1 MAGSVV
7 IFADGCC
14 EPVNPNG
21 VATYAIVVVDAATGE
36 VVDEQAEV
44 IAIGNGATNNLAELM
59 AVAAA
64 IKWALEHGAAKVT
77 VKTDSQLAVNLLT
90 GKWQASPTRPY
101 YPAFR
106 GAMRLLAE
114 AEKRGI
120 EVRIEWVSRWR
131 NLLADA
137 IAKAKAFSVFAEL
150 QKRSHA
156 NTALSAN
163 SSIDLD

>member
-1 MAGSVV
+1 MVV
-7 IFADGCC
+7 TIFADGCC

-21 VATYAIVVVDAATGE
+21 VATYAIVVIDAATGE
-36 VVDEQAEV
+36 VLDEQAEV

-64 IKWALEHGAAKVT
+64 IKWALERGAKRVT

-90 GKWQASPTRPY
+90 GRWQPTPTKAY

-114 AEKRGI
+114 AERQGI

-131 NLLADA
+131 NLHADA

-156 NTALSAN
+156 NTGASAN
-163 SSIDLD
+163 ST